1 MNQVDSSSRP
11 AGSAPAVQ
19 GMRQRRVQC
28 SGPHGLHRMAYTEWG
43 DVNNPRVLICVH
55 GLTRQGRDF
64 DFLAQA
70 LAGEYRVVCP
80 DVVGRGR
87 SDWHPVKADY
97 QLPLYVADMVTL
109 IARLDVEQVHWVGT
123 SMGGLI
129 GMALS
134 SLPNSPV
141 ARLVLNDV
149 GPVVTVES
157 VQRLQTYVGKA
168 PPFANIGEAEAYIRA
183 VGAPFGALT
192 DAQWRHLTEHE
203 IRPRA
208 DGGVELNYDPGI
220 AEPFLKSPLPADV
233 ALWAIYDAIRCPTM
247 AIRGEQS
254 DLLARETWLEMGRRG
269 PQARTV
275 EIPGVGHA
283 PMLMD
288 AAQIGVVK
296 DFLLAG

>member
-1 MNQVDSSSRP
+1 MSQFDSSSP
-11 AGSAPAVQ
+11 PTGAA
-19 GMRQRRVQC
+19 MRQRRVQC
-28 SGPHGLHRMAYTEWG
+28 SGPHGLHRMAYAEWG
-43 DVNNPRVLICVH
+43 DPRNPRVLICVH

-87 SDWHPVKADY
+87 SDWHPVKDDY

-134 SLPNSPV
+134 SLPNTPV

-168 PPFANIGEAEAYIRA
+168 PPFANIAEAEAYIRA
-183 VGAPFGALT
+183 VGAPFGSLT

-233 ALWAIYDAIRCPTM
+233 ALWAIYDAIRCPTL
-247 AIRGEQS
+247 AIRGEHS
-254 DLLARETWLEMGRRG
+254 DLLAREIWLEMGRRG

-275 EIPGVGHA
+275 EIAGVGHA
-283 PMLMD
+283 PMMMD
-288 AAQIGVVK
+288 AAQIGVVR